1 MHLTGYFLQ
10 RLIRGLVTF
19 WFAVTV
25 TFFLVRLLPGDPVLA
40 VAAPGMTEEIRQTQL
55 QQFGLDR
62 PLLVQYFAY
71 LRELVQGNLGVSFL
85 RSQPVSQVL
94 MERLPWTLLLTGSA
108 LLLTVILGV
117 PLGVLAA
124 TRARG
129 WVDQVVQIT
138 GVVGQS
144 LFVPSLGI
152 LLLYTLGLMLGW
164 FPIGGAVKSG
174 LTGFSYYLSVLHHLV
189 LPSFTLVLAQLASY
203 VLTLRATLIEA
214 LGEEYCDLARA
225 KGTRE
230 SKVIWKHALRNAL
243 LPTTTLIGL
252 QIGFLVG
259 GAVLTET
266 IYAYPGVGR
275 AIYEAVGQLDFP
287 VLQGAFVLLA
297 ATVVIANLL
306 TDIAYGLLDPRVR
319 A

>member
-174 LTGFSYYLSVLHHLV
+174 LTGFSYYLSVLHHLI
-189 LPSFTLVLAQLASY
+189 LPCFTLVLAQLASY

-230 SKVIWKHALRNAL
+230 NKVIWKHALRNAL

-306 TDIAYGLLDPRVR
+306 TDIAYGFLDPRVR

>member
-1 MHLTGYFLQ
+1 VHLTGYFLQ

-94 MERLPWTLLLTGSA
+94 MERLPWTLLLTGAA
-108 LLLTVILGV
+108 LLVTVILGV

-129 WVDQVVQIT
+129 WVDRVVQIT

-174 LTGFSYYLSVLHHLV
+174 LTGFSYYLSVLHHLI
-189 LPSFTLVLAQLASY
+189 LPCFTLVLAQLASY

-230 SKVIWKHALRNAL
+230 NKVIWKHALRNAL

-306 TDIAYGLLDPRVR
+306 TDIAYGFLDPRVR